1 MNGFGD
7 DLLLPIAFVICGIAL
22 LIAIAQLRA
31 SVRHARTRRPFRA
44 MHRFAWMLVFVL
56 LALLAGGSGLAL
68 RGYRLLT
75 HETPVA
81 TISARQLGMQEFA
94 VRADFPDG
102 SHASGALRGDEWQ
115 LDARVI
121 KWQPTAVTLGAQPL
135 YRVDRL
141 SGRYRDAAQA
151 QTAPPS
157 MLVLG
162 GDSVIDL
169 WQVKQRFPQWLPW
182 IDADFGSA
190 AYLPLAD
197 GARYSVSISPLGGLV
212 ARPADPASA
221 EKLKAAGW

>member
-1 MNGFGD
+1 MSGLGD
-7 DLLLPIAFVICGIAL
+7 DLLLPIAFVICGVAL

-31 SVRHARTRRPFRA
+31 CVRHARTRRPFRA
-44 MHRFAWMLVFVL
+44 MHRFAWMLVFFL

-75 HETPVA
+75 RETPVA
-81 TISARQLGMQEFA
+81 TISARALGKQEFA
-94 VRADFPDG
+94 VRADFPYG

-141 SGRYRDAAQA
+141 SGRYRDPSQAQA
-151 QTAPPS
+151 APLS
-157 MLVLG
+157 LLVLG